1 MNVGVLVT
9 YLSFPVASGLLVMVM
24 RPGLLECLVVLG
36 HHVLLK
42 LLLAEVRGA
51 VHETLRTF
59 GEYLSK

>member
-1 MNVGVLVT
+1 M
-9 YLSFPVASGLLVMVM
+9 ASEFLVMV
-24 RPGLLECLVVLG
+24 CLVVLR

-42 LLLAEVRGA
+42 LLLAEVTGA